1 MCGCMAG
8 SGNPAV
14 VIPPVPQTCSKTL
27 AEYQAILVKVN
38 TQLAKNLNY
47 NIFTATVQSQINV
60 YNSNCALFDTYI
72 TENIIPLLT

>member
-14 VIPPVPQTCSKTL
+14 VVPVIPQTCSKTL

-38 TQLAKNLNY
+38 LQLKSNLNY
-47 NIFTATVQSQINV
+47 NIFVSTVQSQINV
-60 YNSNCALFDTYI
+60 YNSNCALFETYI
-72 TENIIPLLT
+72 TENIEPLLI